1 MSNSNEQLDPND
13 IFSMSEDELS
23 KFDPEKAAAEAD
35 ALATAEETPEE
46 HQEEIPETEE
56 EEEAVEP
63 EEETTPE
70 TDPEQSEETSDNPED
85 TDPKAQPQK
94 TDPDSSNENAPDY
107 KALYEQIVGKPFK
120 ANGRDLTIKS
130 ADEAVKLMQMGANYH
145 EKMAALKP
153 VRRVAQMLQ
162 QANAMDESTVAFLL
176 DLHNKK
182 PEAIAKLVKDSG
194 IDLYEFDVAQA
205 DNYQTSYQAPTDI
218 QMQLNDTIE
227 TLATQPGFQ
236 EMFTGIAQSWDD
248 VSQKFITENPGI
260 LGVLQEMNTRGEYQQ
275 IMDEVSRRRLFQ
287 PELAAQPMLQLFRD
301 TEVRLREAGLLKAT
315 ATPEQMQQVQ
325 QAQAPAVA
333 TTTQLKQGTASQT
346 AQARRAA
353 AAPRQAPQIS
363 QRKLTPEDIFSLSPE
378 EFAKIDPSKF
388 N

>member
-35 ALATAEETPEE
+35 ALATTEETPEE

-56 EEEAVEP
+56 ETEQP

-70 TDPEQSEETSDNPED
+70 TDPEQPEETSDNPED

-205 DNYQTSYQAPTDI
+205 DNYQTSYQAPTDV

-227 TLATQPGFQ
+227 TLATQPGFT
-236 EMFTGIAQSWDD
+236 EMFNGIAQSWDD
-248 VSQKFITENPGI
+248 ASQKFITENPGI

-353 AAPRQAPQIS
+353 AAPRQAPQTS

>member
-35 ALATAEETPEE
+35 ALATAEETTED
-46 HQEEIPETEE
+46 HQEESPETEE
-56 EEEAVEP
+56 DSAQS
-63 EEETTPE
+63 EEETNPETGTEQEEETPE
-70 TDPEQSEETSDNPED
+70 NQED
-85 TDPKAQPQK
+85 TNPNAESQESDPN
-94 TDPDSSNENAPDY
+94 SSNENATDY

-205 DNYQTSYQAPTDI
+205 DNYQTSYQAPTDV

-353 AAPRQAPQIS
+353 AAPRQAPQTS

>member
-1 MSNSNEQLDPND
+1 
-13 IFSMSEDELS
+13 
-23 KFDPEKAAAEAD
+23 
-35 ALATAEETPEE
+35 
-46 HQEEIPETEE
+46 
-56 EEEAVEP
+56 
-63 EEETTPE
+63 
-70 TDPEQSEETSDNPED
+70 
-85 TDPKAQPQK
+85 
-94 TDPDSSNENAPDY
+94 
-107 KALYEQIVGKPFK
+107 
-120 ANGRDLTIKS
+120 
-130 ADEAVKLMQMGANYH
+130 MQMGANYH

-205 DNYQTSYQAPTDI
+205 DNYQTSYQAPSDA

-227 TLATQPGFQ
+227 TLVTQPGFT
-236 EMFTGIAQSWDD
+236 EMFNGIAQSWDD
-248 VSQKFITENPGI
+248 ASQKFITENPGI
-260 LGVLQEMNTRGEYQQ
+260 LGVLQEMNARGEYQQ

-353 AAPRQAPQIS
+353 AAPRQAPQTS

>member
-35 ALATAEETPEE
+35 ALAQASEAETQNQPEET
-46 HQEEIPETEE
+46 QETEE
-56 EEEAVEP
+56 EVEDQPEETNETDLEQ
-63 EEETTPE
+63 EEETSESTEE
-70 TDPEQSEETSDNPED
+70 TDPNAENQETDLN
-85 TDPKAQPQK
+85 KG
-94 TDPDSSNENAPDY
+94 NENAPDY

-162 QANAMDESTVAFLL
+162 QANAMDEQTIGFLL

-182 PEAIAKLVKDSG
+182 PEAIAKLVKESG

-205 DNYQTSYQAPTDI
+205 DNYQTTYQAPTDA

-227 TLATQPGFQ
+227 TLVTQPGFT
-236 EMFTGIAQSWDD
+236 EMFNGIAQTWDEP
-248 VSQKFITENPGI
+248 SQKFITENPGI
-260 LGVLQEMNTRGEYQQ
+260 LGVLQQMNASGEYQQ

-287 PELAAQPMLQLFRD
+287 PELSAQPMLQLFRD
-301 TEVRLREAGLLKAT
+301 TEVRLREAGLLKPT
-315 ATPEQMQQVQ
+315 ATPEQVQAVQQVQ
-325 QAQAPAVA
+325 AQAVA
-333 TTTQLKQGTASQT
+333 TTTQLKQGTAST
-346 AQARRAA
+346 ANQARRAA
-353 AAPRQAPQIS
+353 AAPRQAPQTS
-363 QRKLTPEDIFSLSPE
+363 PNKLTPEDIFSLSPE

>member
-23 KFDPEKAAAEAD
+23 KFDPEQAAAEAD
-35 ALATAEETPEE
+35 ALAQETETQNQPEET
-46 HQEEIPETEE
+46 QETEE
-56 EEEAVEP
+56 EVEDQPEETNETEAEQ
-63 EEETTPE
+63 EEETSESTEE
-70 TDPEQSEETSDNPED
+70 TDPNAENQETDLN
-85 TDPKAQPQK
+85 KG
-94 TDPDSSNENAPDY
+94 NENAPDY

-130 ADEAVKLMQMGANYH
+130 AEEAVKLMQMGANYH

-162 QANAMDESTVAFLL
+162 QANVMDEQTIGFLL

-205 DNYQTSYQAPTDI
+205 ENYQTSYQAPTEA

-227 TLATQPGFQ
+227 TLVTQPGFT
-236 EMFTGIAQSWDD
+236 EMFNGIAQSWDD
-248 VSQKFITENPGI
+248 SSQKFITENPAI
-260 LGVLQEMNTRGEYQQ
+260 LGVLQEMNARGEYQQ

-315 ATPEQMQQVQ
+315 ATPEQIQQVQ

-353 AAPRQAPQIS
+353 AAPRQAPQTS

>member
-23 KFDPEKAAAEAD
+23 KFDPEQAAAEAD
-35 ALATAEETPEE
+35 ALAQETETQNQPEET
-46 HQEEIPETEE
+46 QETEE
-56 EEEAVEP
+56 EVEDQPEEANETETEQ
-63 EEETTPE
+63 EEETSESTEE
-70 TDPEQSEETSDNPED
+70 TDPNAENQETDLN
-85 TDPKAQPQK
+85 KG
-94 TDPDSSNENAPDY
+94 NENAPDY

-130 ADEAVKLMQMGANYH
+130 AEEAVKLMQMGANYH

-162 QANAMDESTVAFLL
+162 QANVMDEQTIGFLL

-205 DNYQTSYQAPTDI
+205 ENYQTSYQAPTEA
-218 QMQLNDTIE
+218 QMQLNDTLE
-227 TLATQPGFQ
+227 TLVTQPGFT
-236 EMFTGIAQSWDD
+236 EMFNGIAQSWDD
-248 VSQKFITENPGI
+248 TSQKFITENPAI
-260 LGVLQEMNTRGEYQQ
+260 LGVLQEMNARGEYQQ

-315 ATPEQMQQVQ
+315 ATPEQVQQVQ
-325 QAQAPAVA
+325 QAQAPAIA

-353 AAPRQAPQIS
+353 AAPRQAPQTS

>member
-23 KFDPEKAAAEAD
+23 KFDPEQAAAEAD
-35 ALATAEETPEE
+35 ALATPEETTEE
-46 HQEEIPETEE
+46 HQEEVPETEE
-56 EEEAVEP
+56 ESEQP
-63 EEETTPE
+63 EEETIPE
-70 TDPEQSEETSDNPED
+70 TDPEQPEETSDKPED
-85 TDPKAQPQK
+85 TDPNAQPQQ
-94 TDPDSSNENAPDY
+94 TDPDSSNKDATDY

-162 QANAMDESTVAFLL
+162 QANAMDEQTIGFLL

-205 DNYQTSYQAPTDI
+205 DNYQTSYQAPTDV

-248 VSQKFITENPGI
+248 TSQKFITENPAI
-260 LGVLQEMNTRGEYQQ
+260 LGVLQEMNARGEYQQ

-315 ATPEQMQQVQ
+315 ATPEQIQQVQ
-325 QAQAPAVA
+325 QAQAPAIA

-353 AAPRQAPQIS
+353 AAPRQAPQTS

>member
-23 KFDPEKAAAEAD
+23 KFDPEQAAAEAD
-35 ALATAEETPEE
+35 ALAQETETQNQPEET
-46 HQEEIPETEE
+46 QETEE
-56 EEEAVEP
+56 EVEDQPEEANETETEQ
-63 EEETTPE
+63 EEETSESTEE
-70 TDPEQSEETSDNPED
+70 TDPNAENQETDLN
-85 TDPKAQPQK
+85 KG
-94 TDPDSSNENAPDY
+94 NENAPDY

-130 ADEAVKLMQMGANYH
+130 AEEAVKLMQMGANYH

-162 QANAMDESTVAFLL
+162 QANVMDEQTIGFLL

-182 PEAIAKLVKDSG
+182 PEAIAKLVKESG

-205 DNYQTSYQAPTDI
+205 ENYQTSYQAPTEA
-218 QMQLNDTIE
+218 QMQLNDTLE
-227 TLATQPGFQ
+227 TLVTQPGFT
-236 EMFTGIAQSWDD
+236 EMFNGIAQSWDD
-248 VSQKFITENPGI
+248 TSQKFITENPAI
-260 LGVLQEMNTRGEYQQ
+260 LGVLQEMNARGEYQQ

-315 ATPEQMQQVQ
+315 ATPEQVQQVQ
-325 QAQAPAVA
+325 QAQAPAIA

-353 AAPRQAPQIS
+353 AAPRQAPQTS

>member
-35 ALATAEETPEE
+35 ALATVEESPEE
-46 HQEEIPETEE
+46 HQEDSPETEE
-56 EEEAVEP
+56 ESEQP
-63 EEETTPE
+63 EEETNPE
-70 TDPEQSEETSDNPED
+70 TDPEQPEETSDNPED
-85 TDPKAQPQK
+85 TDPNAQPQQ
-94 TDPDSSNENAPDY
+94 TDPDSSNKDATDY

-162 QANAMDESTVAFLL
+162 QANAMDEQTIGFLL

-205 DNYQTSYQAPTDI
+205 ENYQTSYQAPTDV

-248 VSQKFITENPGI
+248 TSQKFITENPAI
-260 LGVLQEMNTRGEYQQ
+260 LGVLQEMNARGEYQQ

-315 ATPEQMQQVQ
+315 ATPEQIQQVQ
-325 QAQAPAVA
+325 QAQAPAIA

-353 AAPRQAPQIS
+353 AAPRQAPQTS

>member
-35 ALATAEETPEE
+35 ALATAEES
-46 HQEEIPETEE
+46 PETEE
-56 EEEAVEP
+56 ESEQP
-63 EEETTPE
+63 EEETNSE

-205 DNYQTSYQAPTDI
+205 DNYQTSYKAPTDV

-227 TLATQPGFQ
+227 TLVTQPGFT
-236 EMFTGIAQSWDD
+236 EMFNGIAQSWDD
-248 VSQKFITENPGI
+248 ASQKFITENPGI
-260 LGVLQEMNTRGEYQQ
+260 LSVLQEMNARGEYQQ

-301 TEVRLREAGLLKAT
+301 TEVRLREAGLLKTT

-325 QAQAPAVA
+325 QAQATAVA

-353 AAPRQAPQIS
+353 AAPRQAPQTS
-363 QRKLTPEDIFSLSPE
+363 QHKLTPEDIFSLSSE

>member
-23 KFDPEKAAAEAD
+23 KFDPEQAAAEAD
-35 ALATAEETPEE
+35 ALAQETETQNQPEET
-46 HQEEIPETEE
+46 QETEE
-56 EEEAVEP
+56 EVEDRPEETNETETEQ
-63 EEETTPE
+63 EEETSESTEE
-70 TDPEQSEETSDNPED
+70 TDPNAENQETDLN
-85 TDPKAQPQK
+85 KG
-94 TDPDSSNENAPDY
+94 NENAPDY

-130 ADEAVKLMQMGANYH
+130 AEEAVKLMQMGANYH

-162 QANAMDESTVAFLL
+162 QANVMDEQTIGFLL

-205 DNYQTSYQAPTDI
+205 ENYQTSYQAPTEA
-218 QMQLNDTIE
+218 QMQLNDTLE
-227 TLATQPGFQ
+227 TLVTQPGFT
-236 EMFTGIAQSWDD
+236 EMFNGIAQSWDD
-248 VSQKFITENPGI
+248 TSQKFITENPAI
-260 LGVLQEMNTRGEYQQ
+260 LGVLQEMNARGEYQQ

-315 ATPEQMQQVQ
+315 ATPEQVQQVQ
-325 QAQAPAVA
+325 QAQAPAIA

-353 AAPRQAPQIS
+353 AAPRQAPQTS

>member
-23 KFDPEKAAAEAD
+23 KFDPEQAAAEAD
-35 ALATAEETPEE
+35 ALAQETETQNQPEET
-46 HQEEIPETEE
+46 QETEE
-56 EEEAVEP
+56 EVEDQPEETNETETEQ
-63 EEETTPE
+63 EEETSESTEE
-70 TDPEQSEETSDNPED
+70 TDPSAENQETDLN
-85 TDPKAQPQK
+85 KG
-94 TDPDSSNENAPDY
+94 NENAPDY

-130 ADEAVKLMQMGANYH
+130 AEEAVKLMQMGANYH

-162 QANAMDESTVAFLL
+162 QANVMDEQTIGFLL

-205 DNYQTSYQAPTDI
+205 ENYQTSYQAPTEA
-218 QMQLNDTIE
+218 QMQLNDTLE
-227 TLATQPGFQ
+227 TLVTQPGFT
-236 EMFTGIAQSWDD
+236 EMFNGIAQSWDD
-248 VSQKFITENPGI
+248 TSQKFITENPAI
-260 LGVLQEMNTRGEYQQ
+260 LGVLQEMNARGEYQQ

-315 ATPEQMQQVQ
+315 ATPEQVQQVQ
-325 QAQAPAVA
+325 QAQAPAIA

-353 AAPRQAPQIS
+353 AAPRQAPQTS